1 LRGRLDLAS
10 KTKVSGNSYF
20 EVKISWV
27 HTINGELQFRIFTVF
42 IPTAGI
48 MLATTHNKVRGC
60 FAAKLDSN
68 HSEPVTTTD
77 VTTDA
82 TEIAGV
88 DADADADA
96 DANAN
101 ANANSNQMNSAGT
114 SVVVTATAAPE
125 TDVA

>member
-1 LRGRLDLAS
+1 LHGRLDLAS
-10 KTKVSGNSYF
+10 KTKVGDNFYF

-27 HTINGELQFRIFTVF
+27 HTIEGKLQFIIFIVF
-42 IPTAGI
+42 IPTTGI
-48 MLATTHNKVRGC
+48 MLATTHNMVKGC

-77 VTTDA
+77 VTSDA
-82 TEIAGV
+82 IAGV
-88 DADADADA
+88 D
-96 DANAN
+96 